1 MNMKKI
7 LLIISIILCTNV
19 VLAQST
25 FVVGDITYKP
35 TTGNN
40 VKVRSCSQSAT
51 NVVIPET
58 VENNG
63 ITYNVTCVG
72 EDAFDWCTN
81 LVSVELPNTIT
92 TIESFAFYYCT
103 ALTSLVIPNAV
114 TSMGWEVFYNCSSLT
129 SVTIGSGITELS
141 NGTFYNCNALQNI
154 TCLAV
159 EPPTLSSSNVFQDVS
174 NATLN
179 VVCGSLSAYSD
190 TTNLWGQLF
199 AGRISEIIYTVNATA
214 NDSTFGEVTVTSD
227 CISAML
233 TATANSCY
241 EFVNWNDGN
250 TDNPR
255 YIDLFSDTTLTANF
269 SAKEFGLTI
278 TANICQGQTYNEN
291 GFEVSEAGTYTQTL
305 QTENGCDSLV
315 TLILSVNPN
324 FDTTIE
330 ATINAGETY
339 SEFGFNETETGV
351 YTQTLQSEFG
361 CDSTIT
367 LNLSVNASLLDTE
380 NAELSFYPNPTK
392 DEITFSVRLDAV
404 EVIDLSGKV
413 LMKAENT
420 EKINISALPAGAYY
434 LKLHSNGKTITQ
446 KLIKQ

>member
-1 MNMKKI
+1 MKKI
-7 LLIISIILCTNV
+7 LAILSILLFTNV
-19 VLAQST
+19 VLAQNT

-40 VKVRSCSQSAT
+40 VKVRSCNQSAT

-72 EDAFDWCTN
+72 EDAFYWCSN
-81 LVSVELPNTIT
+81 LVSVDLPNTIT
-92 TIESFAFYYCT
+92 SIESYAFYYAT
-103 ALTSLVIPNAV
+103 SLTSLVIPNAV
-114 TSMGWEVFYNCSSLT
+114 TSLGWEVFYNCSSLA
-129 SVTIGSGITELS
+129 SITIGSGITDLS
-141 NGTFYNCNALQNI
+141 DGTFSYCDALQNI

-159 EPPTLSSSNVFQDVS
+159 TPPTLENSYVFPDVS
-174 NATLN
+174 TATLN
-179 VVCGSLSAYSD
+179 VACGSLAAYSD
-190 TTNLWGQLF
+190 STNLWGQLF
-199 AGRISEIIYTVNATA
+199 AGRISEIIYTVNAST
-214 NDSTFGEVTVTSD
+214 NDSTFGEVAVTSD
-227 CISAML
+227 CESAML

-241 EFVNWNDGN
+241 EFVSWNDGN

-255 YIDLFSDTTLTANF
+255 YIDLTSDTNLIANF
-269 SAKEFGLTI
+269 SAKEFGFTI

-291 GFEVSEAGTYTQTL
+291 GFEVNEAGTYTQAL

-330 ATINAGETY
+330 ATINAGEVFA
-339 SEFGFNETETGV
+339 EFGFNESEAGV

-367 LNLSVNASLLDTE
+367 LNLSVNLSLLDME
-380 NAELSFYPNPTK
+380 NTELSFFPNPTK
-392 DEITFSVRLDAV
+392 DEITFSARVDAV
-404 EVIDLSGKV
+404 EVIDLRGKV

-420 EKINISALPAGAYY
+420 NKINISTLPAGVYY
-434 LKLHSNGKTITQ
+434 IRLHSKGKTITQ
-446 KLIKQ
+446 KAVKK